1 MDGVSTAVIATTTAV
16 AGKRKKRQ
24 HRSSA
29 ERLRVVEE
37 TLVPGASV
45 ALVARA
51 HGVNANQV
59 FAWRKLYLAGKLID
73 QSSKAATK
81 IPPRLLPV
89 TVSDAGQ
96 QMGTI
101 AVDTTMA
108 SVPVLRSTHIASG
121 SIHIQFPNAQVRVEG
136 CADASALRVVLEYL
150 LR

>member
-1 MDGVSTAVIATTTAV
+1 MDGVSTAVIAATATV
-16 AGKRKKRQ
+16 AVKRKKRQ

-59 FAWRKLYLAGKLID
+59 FAWRKLYLTGKLID
-73 QSSKAATK
+73 KSSKAITEVS
-81 IPPRLLPV
+81 PRLLPV
-89 TVSDAGQ
+89 TICDADQHLGA
-96 QMGTI
+96 I
-101 AVDTTMA
+101 VADTTSA
-108 SVPVLRSTHIASG
+108 STPVMCTAPPG
-121 SIHIQFPNAQVRVEG
+121 SIHIQFPKAQIRVEG
-136 CADASALRVVLEYL
+136 CADASTLRMVLECL